1 MYQLAAF
8 VHLLAAMVWIG
19 GMLFLAVVL
28 VPVARGLQDP
38 PGVGMRFLGQAA
50 RRFRFPAWG
59 ALLVLVATGIWLLV
73 ERGIGVTYL
82 LEEQGSIAG
91 ALRIKLALV
100 VAVVALSALHDFGNG
115 PRVAR
120 LMQAGGRPSA
130 SALQQRRLLTWLAR
144 VNVALV
150 LVIAALGVM
159 VVRGV
164 P

>member
-1 MYQLAAF
+1 MYQVAAYL
-8 VHLLAAMVWIG
+8 HLLAAMVWIG
-19 GMLFLAVVL
+19 GMLFLALVL

-38 PGVGMRFLGQAA
+38 PGVGMRLLGQAA

-59 ALLVLVATGIWLLV
+59 ALLALVATGIWLLV

-82 LEEQGSIAG
+82 LSEQGSSAG
-91 ALRIKLALV
+91 TLRVKLALV
-100 VAVVALSALHDFGNG
+100 VAVIALSALHDFGIG

-120 LMQAGGRPSA
+120 MMEAGGRPSA
-130 SALQQRRLLTWLAR
+130 SALRQRRLLTWLAR

-150 LVIAALGVM
+150 LVIAALGV
-159 VVRGV
+159 VIVRGT